1 MVGQM
6 QIRLGEP
13 PAGVTYPIWAWY
25 QWQDAKRRLP
35 DLRCRAHLGKGEVG
49 VRIEFTK
56 PAGQI
61 LLSDFDL
68 WHLPLC
74 YRSYIGYNQADTQ
87 KVEEHMYC
95 ELKEAGIAADD
106 FENYPPESKTK
117 IEKSW
122 ERIFDPSFNDSY
134 WGGDWSM
141 RSIQATLWQVSLHEV
156 IKVTKFTAR

>member
-95 ELKEAGIAADD
+95 EFSNSRFGL
-106 FENYPPESKTK
+106 FELDLIHIGNMEPGLLHRKT
-117 IEKSW
+117 
-122 ERIFDPSFNDSY
+122 R
-134 WGGDWSM
+134 
-141 RSIQATLWQVSLHEV
+141 
-156 IKVTKFTAR
+156 

>member
-1 MVGQM
+1 
-6 QIRLGEP
+6 
-13 PAGVTYPIWAWY
+13 
-25 QWQDAKRRLP
+25 
-35 DLRCRAHLGKGEVG
+35 
-49 VRIEFTK
+49 
-56 PAGQI
+56 
-61 LLSDFDL
+61 
-68 WHLPLC
+68 
-74 YRSYIGYNQADTQ
+74 
-87 KVEEHMYC
+87 MYC

-141 RSIQATLWQVSLHEV
+141 RSIQATLWQVSLDEV